1 MPLQK
6 INDVLNFLAKLTL
19 AKCLNA
25 SKVLLSYYWSRLFN
39 KPWVLGMP
47 MAVSVEPTT
56 ACNLSCPECP
66 SGLKSFTRPTGKID
80 VAVFQQQIDAL
91 QHTLI
96 YLSFYFQGE
105 PYLHK
110 GFLDMVAYASS
121 LGIYT
126 ATSTNAHF
134 LNEEN
139 AKKTIESGLDR
150 LIISMDGATQAS
162 YTQYRI
168 GGDIEKVI
176 AGTKEILL
184 WRKKLKSKTPYVVF
198 QFLVVR
204 HNEMEIASIKK
215 MAKEIG
221 VDDVWFKTAQVY
233 DYQNDP
239 NQLIPTIAKYS
250 RYTQGSDGLVQPKN
264 KMANHCW
271 KMWHSNVITWDG
283 KVLPCC
289 FDKDAKHE
297 LGNVQQEQLNVI
309 WNSNNYQEFRKEL
322 MKSRKNIDICS
333 NCSEGI
339 SVWQ

>member
-6 INDVLNFLAKLTL
+6 TNDVVNFITKLTL
-19 AKCLNA
+19 AKCWNA
-25 SKVLLSYYWSRLFN
+25 SKVLLSYYWSRLSKN
-39 KPWVLGMP
+39 PLLIGMP
-47 MAVSVEPTT
+47 IAVSVEPTT

-80 VAVFQQQIDAL
+80 VAVFKQQIDAL

-110 GFLDMVAYASS
+110 GFLDMVAYASN

-139 AKKTIESGLDR
+139 ARKTVESGLDR
-150 LIISMDGATQAS
+150 LIVSLDGATQNS
-162 YTQYRI
+162 YSQYRI

-176 AGTKEILL
+176 RGTKEVLA

-204 HNEMEIASIKK
+204 HNETEISSIKK

-239 NQLIPTIAKYS
+239 NQLIPTIVKYS
-250 RYTQGSDGLVQPKN
+250 RYRQGSDGLVQPKN

-289 FDKDAKHE
+289 FDKDAKHV
-297 LGNVQQEQLNVI
+297 LGNLQQEQMHLI
-309 WNSNNYQEFRKEL
+309 WNGKNYQEFRKEL

>member
-1 MPLQK
+1 MSLQK

-110 GFLDMVAYASS
+110 GFLDMVAYASR

-150 LIISMDGATQAS
+150 LIISMDGATQSS

-297 LGNVQQEQLNVI
+297 LGNVRQEQMHVI
-309 WNSNNYQEFRKEL
+309 WNSINYQEFRKEL